1 MRRNPL
7 LTPEYYRELYKF
19 HKEHRGAIPPVL
31 PRLKKIIHTRRPESR
46 VMGRRGV
53 ASGGIPVAGN
63 RKDVNARSFR
73 KNKPVD
79 DGERAGKAE
88 PVA

>member
-1 MRRNPL
+1 MSQPRF
-7 LTPEYYRELYKF
+7 KF
-19 HKEHRGAIPPVL
+19 I
-31 PRLKKIIHTRRPESR
+31 RPNRSESR
-46 VMGRRGV
+46 VMDGRGA

-73 KNKPVD
+73 KNKPVN

-88 PVA
+88 PVG

>member
-31 PRLKKIIHTRRPESR
+31 RPLKGIIRTNRSESR
-46 VMGRRGV
+46 VMDRRRS

-88 PVA
+88 PVG